1 MAGIMADSYLLP
13 EPVSVADWTR
23 SAGPQ
28 SQGEAAR
35 IRCPGLRLTIE
46 IWG

>member
-1 MAGIMADSYLLP
+1 MASMMADSYLLP

-28 SQGEAAR
+28 SQGEAASV
-35 IRCPGLRLTIE
+35 RCPGLRLTI
-46 IWG
+46 GFRG